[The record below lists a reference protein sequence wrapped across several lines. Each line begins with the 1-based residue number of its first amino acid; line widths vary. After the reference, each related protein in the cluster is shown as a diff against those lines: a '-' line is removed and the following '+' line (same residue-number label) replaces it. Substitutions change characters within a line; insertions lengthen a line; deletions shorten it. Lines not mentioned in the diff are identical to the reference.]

1 MRRALIP
8 TGMTKRSRILHHGRA
23 AAFAVLAAVAVGCGT
38 STHARRVAAD
48 QRIAALVGERLA
60 ASPALSGANA
70 KVVAKSYAG
79 VVALIGEAPDEES
92 LREAERAAAAVP
104 GVVRVNNLILVV
116 KGASRAAGSAPA
128 KGALVIARAD

>member
-1 MRRALIP
+1 
-8 TGMTKRSRILHHGRA
+8 MTKQSRNLYYGRA
-23 AAFAVLAAVAVGCGT
+23 AALAVMAAMAVGCGT

-48 QRIAALVGERLA
+48 HRIAALVGERLA
-60 ASPALSGANA
+60 ASPALSGSNVA
-70 KVVAKSYAG
+70 AKSYAG
-79 VVALIGEAPDEES
+79 VVALIGEAPDETVA
-92 LREAERAAAAVP
+92 REAEQVATSVP